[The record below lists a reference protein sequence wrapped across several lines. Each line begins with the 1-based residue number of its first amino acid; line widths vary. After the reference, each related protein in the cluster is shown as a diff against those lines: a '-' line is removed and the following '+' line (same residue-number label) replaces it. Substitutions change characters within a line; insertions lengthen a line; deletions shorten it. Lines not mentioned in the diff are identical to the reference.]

1 MFHIAIVDDDQV
13 IHQKLEEMITSI
25 LFKYPIPF
33 KVSHFFSG
41 NAFLS
46 SKDAFSLIMLD
57 VEMNDGDGIL
67 TKNSLKTHTPIIFL
81 SSYQD
86 RMIEAFGN
94 HVVAYLLKN
103 SHTLSQD
110 LERYLL
116 QISKTDCIYLD
127 DQMIDYKEIIYLKAD
142 NVYTIIHTH
151 NKDYLIRKS
160 LKDMEKELCFP
171 FYRVHKSYIINFD
184 YLKDINHLELTLTT
198 SEIIKISRGK
208 LKDIQQSYYDYIRST
223 L

>member
-1 MFHIAIVDDDQV
+1 MFHIAIVDDDQS
-13 IHQKLEEMITSI
+13 IHQKLEKMITSI

-33 KVSHFFSG
+33 TVSHFFSG
-41 NAFLS
+41 NEFLNT
-46 SKDAFSLIMLD
+46 KDTFSLIILD
-57 VEMNDGDGIL
+57 IEMNDGDGIL
-67 TKNSLKTHTPIIFL
+67 TKNSLEVHTPIIFL

-86 RMIEAFGN
+86 RMIEALGN

-127 DQMIDYKEIIYLKAD
+127 NQMIDYKEIIYLKAD
-142 NVYTIIHTH
+142 NVYTIIHTYS
-151 NKDYLIRKS
+151 KDYLIRKS
-160 LKDMEKELCFP
+160 LKDMEKELHFP

-198 SEIIKISRGK
+198 SEVIKISRGK